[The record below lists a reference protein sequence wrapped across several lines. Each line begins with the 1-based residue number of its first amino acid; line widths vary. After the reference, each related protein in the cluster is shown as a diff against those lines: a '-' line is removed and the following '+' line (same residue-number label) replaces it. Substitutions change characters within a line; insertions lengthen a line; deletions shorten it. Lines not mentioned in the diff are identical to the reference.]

1 MGAHMK
7 KRILPVIIAILLI
20 LVIAGGALGKVLLD
34 KYSYSKEEA
43 DWNEFYQVSESD
55 RSAIILQDEMVEEQ
69 ALIRDDVCYFDL
81 ATVHKYMNE
90 VFYAD
95 MTEKLLLY
103 ANPTEVIRTTFGE
116 TSYTTTE
123 GTQDA
128 GYVISFVEGDTV
140 YVAADYVKLFTNYSY
155 DCYDRHVQVY
165 TEWGTRQV
173 AQLKKDTAVRLRGG
187 VKSPILTQAAK
198 GDTLEI
204 LEQME
209 TWSKVK
215 TADSVIG
222 YVENKRLGDITEETE
237 TPVTDYQE
245 PEYTALTSDSKICLG
260 WHSIGG
266 AGGNDTLY
274 SMVSGTKGM
283 NVIAPTWFSLTD
295 ENGSIRNFGTANY
308 VTTAHNMGLQVW
320 GVVDNFNYANETG
333 TAISTLNMLSST
345 TSRQNFV
352 RNVTDAAVSLGLD
365 GINVDFE
372 QLSSDCG
379 PHYVEFIRELSIQCR
394 NRGLV
399 LSIANYVPFNF
410 NDYYRL
416 DIQGQVADYVIIM
429 GYDEHWHGSKD
440 PGSVA
445 SISYVSNNLHAT
457 INGVGTVNHL
467 IAKDN
472 RDQSVFY
479 EAYSF
484 AAGKLA
490 IEDGSLK
497 TEAKYYSTTAPA
509 AAAEAAPAATEQP
522 TQTTAPAQATQ
533 NSTSSEYDNVPKTG
547 ENSAMFWLLG
557 AAVVC
562 MAGGYTIRR
571 KNVQEAE

>member
-43 DWNEFYQVSESD
+43 DWDEFYQVSESD

-95 MTEKLLLY
+95 MTENLLLY
-103 ANPTEVIRTTFGE
+103 ANPTEVIRTTFGD

-187 VKSPILTQAAK
+187 VKSPILTQEAK

-266 AGGNDTLY
+266 VGGNDTLY

-445 SISYVSNNLHAT
+445 SISYVSGGLDRTLQEVPANKVVNALPFYT
-457 INGVGTVNHL
+457 IL
-467 IAKDN
+467 W
-472 RDQSVFY
+472 
-479 EAYSF
+479 
-484 AAGKLA
+484 
-490 IEDGSLK
+490 K
-497 TEAKYYSTTAPA
+497 TEGTDVTDEYITMNNEADFMSRAGVTAEWDEETCQNYAEWTSGNATYQIWLEDAESIAVKLNMMATKNIGGVAVWRLGYGTQA
-509 AAAEAAPAATEQP
+509 AWELINAYLQ
-522 TQTTAPAQATQ
+522 
-533 NSTSSEYDNVPKTG
+533 
-547 ENSAMFWLLG
+547 
-557 AAVVC
+557 
-562 MAGGYTIRR
+562 
-571 KNVQEAE
+571 

>member
-95 MTEKLLLY
+95 MTENLLLY

-187 VKSPILTQAAK
+187 VKSPILTQEAK

-266 AGGNDTLY
+266 VGGNDTLY

-394 NRGLV
+394 NMGLV

-445 SISYVSNNLHAT
+445 SISYVSGGLDRTLQEVPANKVVNALPFYT
-457 INGVGTVNHL
+457 IL
-467 IAKDN
+467 W
-472 RDQSVFY
+472 
-479 EAYSF
+479 
-484 AAGKLA
+484 
-490 IEDGSLK
+490 K
-497 TEAKYYSTTAPA
+497 TEGTDVTDEYITMNNEADFMNRAGVTAEWDEETCQNYAEWTSGNATYQIWLEDAESIAVKLNMMATKNIGGVAVWRLGYGTQA
-509 AAAEAAPAATEQP
+509 AWELINAYLQ
-522 TQTTAPAQATQ
+522 
-533 NSTSSEYDNVPKTG
+533 
-547 ENSAMFWLLG
+547 
-557 AAVVC
+557 
-562 MAGGYTIRR
+562 
-571 KNVQEAE
+571 